1 MKYRLELKT
10 TRFFKSKD
18 ELLSYLRS
26 MVDQGVYRED
36 FWSDIA
42 AVGTASFSSMEPMN
56 QTVIT
61 TTGLVSEVT

>member
-10 TRFFKSKD
+10 TRIFLSKD

-36 FWSDIA
+36 FWGDIA
-42 AVGTASFSSMEPMN
+42 AVGFASFSSMEPMN
-56 QTVIT
+56 ETVIN
-61 TTGLVSEVT
+61 TTGLVSEVL